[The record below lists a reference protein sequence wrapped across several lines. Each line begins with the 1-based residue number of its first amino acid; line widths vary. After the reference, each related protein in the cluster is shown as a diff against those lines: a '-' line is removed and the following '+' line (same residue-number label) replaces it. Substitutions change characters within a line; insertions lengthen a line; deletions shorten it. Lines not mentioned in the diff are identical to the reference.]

1 VYNDI
6 ALLTNNNED
15 HGTRR
20 REARNEDPLRTYD
33 IDVIDSEDFVNVF
46 EIWLSID
53 KNYKTKMHLDTEYKY
68 KYCEYFKSLAE
79 IRHFKYVQMRAFVS
93 VMIPGKGPIHHVKPY
108 FTQAVS
114 EGQIL
119 DMIGQQGGIHS
130 WFPDLMK
137 RLFPR

>member
-1 VYNDI
+1 
-6 ALLTNNNED
+6 
-15 HGTRR
+15 
-20 REARNEDPLRTYD
+20 
-33 IDVIDSEDFVNVF
+33 
-46 EIWLSID
+46 
-53 KNYKTKMHLDTEYKY
+53 
-68 KYCEYFKSLAE
+68 
-79 IRHFKYVQMRAFVS
+79 MRAFVS
-93 VMIPGKGPIHHVKPY
+93 VMIPGKGPSHQVKPY